1 MKKSKNVTK
10 KIVVEAPFM
19 IELRGGIELVKSWKD
34 VLKRISL
41 GLNRT
46 MSSYVLGHADP
57 NNPFETAVRGL
68 SRALESHNY
77 CGSKGVAEQLNE
89 CRKFVRRA
97 LRLARSQPSLLRV
110 HQQWRTRELLEHLYD
125 TKVQLATSKWHMSG
139 QAQVTIQVV
148 VLNRS
153 EPSKQNKVA
162 TSPKTA
168 TSQTGS
174 RKPRRMFQAR

>member
-1 MKKSKNVTK
+1 MKKSRNVTK

-19 IELRGGIELVKSWKD
+19 IELLGGIELVKSWKD
-34 VLKRISL
+34 VRKRISL
-41 GLNRT
+41 GLNRA

-57 NNPFETAVRGL
+57 NNPFETAVWGL

-77 CGSKGVAEQLNE
+77 GGGKDAGEQLNE
-89 CRKFVRRA
+89 CGKLVRRA
-97 LRLARSQPSLLRV
+97 LRLAKSGPFLLRV
-110 HQQWRTRELLEHLYD
+110 REGRGRELLDHLYD
-125 TKVQLATSKWHMSG
+125 TKVQLATAKWHMSG
-139 QAQVTIQVV
+139 QAQVTIQVA

-162 TSPKTA
+162 KSPKAA